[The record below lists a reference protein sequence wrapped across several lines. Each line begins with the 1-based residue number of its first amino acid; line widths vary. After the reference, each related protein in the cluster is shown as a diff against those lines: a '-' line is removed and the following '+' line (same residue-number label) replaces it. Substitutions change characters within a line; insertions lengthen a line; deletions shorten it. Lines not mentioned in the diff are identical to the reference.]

1 MKDYINLIPGE
12 SEREGGISKEKIFVL
27 GLILIIIIWGVTYGF
42 KYYEVQKLK
51 KEKTQIITKRDN
63 INKELTAMIEEMN
76 RLSAK
81 GGAVKDRGG
90 ETLNLRDLLKERII
104 WSTVLR
110 ELSFLTTP
118 DLWFTVIESRKKKD
132 TDKKEMHF
140 SGNAM
145 SHADVTNFIAAIE
158 RSDSFTN
165 INLNFA
171 QQSDLSGQSVINF
184 DVTAAIK
191 RP

>member
-12 SEREGGISKEKIFVL
+12 SEREGGISKEKIFAL

-81 GGAVKDRGG
+81 GAVAKDKGV
-90 ETLNLRDLLKERII
+90 K
-104 WSTVLR
+104 
-110 ELSFLTTP
+110 
-118 DLWFTVIESRKKKD
+118 
-132 TDKKEMHF
+132 H
-140 SGNAM
+140 
-145 SHADVTNFIAAIE
+145 
-158 RSDSFTN
+158 
-165 INLNFA
+165 
-171 QQSDLSGQSVINF
+171 
-184 DVTAAIK
+184 
-191 RP
+191 